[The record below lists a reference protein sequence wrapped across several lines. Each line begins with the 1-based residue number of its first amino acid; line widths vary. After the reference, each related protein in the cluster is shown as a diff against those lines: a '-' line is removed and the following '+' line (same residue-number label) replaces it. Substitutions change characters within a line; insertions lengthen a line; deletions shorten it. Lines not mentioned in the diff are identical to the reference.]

1 MALSVVGA
9 VVGEWVGATHG
20 LGYLMLHFENRGE
33 TAGLFATV
41 AVLTVM
47 GITLFFLVG
56 WVEARVIPWRRY
68 AKENP

>member
-1 MALSVVGA
+1 
-9 VVGEWVGATHG
+9 
-20 LGYLMLHFENRGE
+20 
-33 TAGLFATV
+33 
-41 AVLTVM
+41 M